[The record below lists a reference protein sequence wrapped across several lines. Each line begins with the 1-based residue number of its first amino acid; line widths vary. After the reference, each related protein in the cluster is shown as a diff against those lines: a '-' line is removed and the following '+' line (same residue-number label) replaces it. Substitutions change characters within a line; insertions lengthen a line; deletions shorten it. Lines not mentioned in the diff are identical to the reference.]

1 MVEDILARYSTER
14 DLHASPTAKEQWLG
28 GLRERLL
35 ELSASKQG
43 DSDKIQHQTTMDMQ
57 KQADLLTLYVYPLY
71 LLGFRYLSLFAL
83 LQGQRIAL
91 AKGLQLVG
99 LVLPSDPTALLSEP
113 FMAFSSSSNLWTTFS
128 ELVLEDER
136 FKTAFQLALVCV
148 DSLALSAPLEFKKMA
163 SFLALIK
170 PLSLLVNG
178 N

>member
-1 MVEDILARYSTER
+1 LPY
-14 DLHASPTAKEQWLG
+14 
-28 GLRERLL
+28 
-35 ELSASKQG
+35 
-43 DSDKIQHQTTMDMQ
+43 
-57 KQADLLTLYVYPLY
+57 
-71 LLGFRYLSLFAL
+71 